1 MNEHGQQYG
10 DLAPVH
16 TSLSFIINQLSEQG
30 QCMRDLSKKH
40 DDQYEIIRKRIHDVV
55 NDYDKAL
62 KVAINHMADD
72 VEEVEGRIE
81 EVEKDI
87 LIIKK
92 DIDNASE
99 QRAINQKI
107 LLDRMDKFSKSLNEH
122 MDEETAGIRKILLW
136 SVALLG
142 SALVT
147 LAGYVWALKIGI

>member
-1 MNEHGQQYG
+1 MIEQKLPYG
-10 DLAPVH
+10 DLSSVQ

-30 QCMRDLSKKH
+30 QCIRDLAKKH

-72 VEEVEGRIE
+72 VEEVEGRID

-99 QRAINQKI
+99 QRAANQKI